1 MRVLF
6 LPQLGRAWGKAGVI
20 AVMCTDNL
28 NLIDAQLISM
38 LGARWQGIQYAEERE
53 GKQRGLAGNHQNS

>member
-1 MRVLF
+1 
-6 LPQLGRAWGKAGVI
+6 
-20 AVMCTDNL
+20 MCTDNL